1 MSITVDLLPQVIISG
16 LAVGGT
22 YALAAVGV
30 SLVFGVLNI
39 VNFGHGAALTAGAFF
54 ALVLL
59 KIAGL
64 NIVAA
69 FVLATGGAFLV
80 GWLIEYVAVRPLR
93 DAPLLMPLITTLGFG
108 LFLENLVQFAFGPET
123 QPFKT
128 SVSHEPFTLG
138 GTTVS
143 IWELIT
149 MGVTVVAIGV
159 LHGFLH
165 WTNFGT
171 AVRAVAE
178 DRRTAA
184 LMGLNVDR
192 MILFTFCIS
201 SALGGVA
208 GILSA
213 ALYNS
218 VHPTMGS
225 AAMMKAFAASVLGG
239 MEVMS
244 GAIVGG
250 LILGIVESI
259 GSVYISSAWRD
270 GVALLVLVAVLL
282 FWPTGLM
289 GHRRLEKMERAS
301 LNIHPLPPI
310 PTLNFRQAWLWVIVS
325 GLVFLPLVISDSY
338 AHRIMT
344 VMLLFGTLALSLNV
358 VAGFAG
364 IISLAHAAFYGIGA
378 YTSAILATRAGWPFS
393 ACFTAAIIFTGLFG
407 MVFAAP
413 VLRLRGHYVAMG
425 TLGLGGIISVVM
437 LNWVELTRGPM
448 GIRSIP
454 QPVIFGLEI
463 DGIGYYY
470 FILLILVI
478 STFLVVHMM
487 DSAFGRA
494 VRAMR
499 DDELGALSSGVNVR
513 VLKLLSFG
521 FSAAIAGACGSFWA
535 HFATFISPDSFSI
548 MESIGI
554 LAMVVIGGL
563 GSIPGTILGGAMLA
577 GLPELLRFASDYRQ
591 AVYGLAMMLVVLF
604 RPQGLLSRSTTRSV
618 PGASR

>member
-1 MSITVDLLPQVIISG
+1 MELLPQVFVTG

-59 KIAGL
+59 KSFGL

-69 FVLATGGAFLV
+69 FALATGGAYLI
-80 GWLIEYVAVRPLR
+80 GWLIERVAVRPLR
-93 DAPLLMPLITTLGFG
+93 DAPILMPLITTLGFG
-108 LFLENLVQFAFGPET
+108 IFLENVAQFAFGPET

-128 SVSHEPFTLG
+128 AVSHEPFSFG
-138 GTTVS
+138 GTTVTV
-143 IWELIT
+143 WELIT
-149 MGVTVVAIGV
+149 MAVTVVSIGL
-159 LHGFLH
+159 LHVFLH
-165 WTNFGT
+165 RTHFGT

-192 MILFTFCIS
+192 MILVTFCIS

-213 ALYNS
+213 ALYNA
-218 VHPTMGS
+218 VNPTMGS

-250 LILGIVESI
+250 LILGVAESM

-270 GVALLVLVAVLL
+270 AIALLALVFVLL
-282 FWPTGLM
+282 FRPTGLM

-301 LNIHPLPPI
+301 LNVLPLPPI
-310 PTLNFRQAWLWVIVS
+310 PTLDLRRPALWAFVA
-325 GLVFLPLVISDSY
+325 LLLLLPLVVTDAY
-338 AHRIMT
+338 ARRIMT
-344 VMLLFGTLALSLNV
+344 VMLVYGTLALSLNV

-364 IISLAHAAFYGIGA
+364 IISLAHAAFFGFGA
-378 YTSAILATRAGWPFS
+378 YASALLATKAGWPFS
-393 ACFTAAIIFTGLFG
+393 ACFGSAVVLTGLFG
-407 MVFAAP
+407 MAFAAP
-413 VLRLRGHYVAMG
+413 VMRLRGHYVAMG
-425 TLGLGGIISVVM
+425 TLGLGGIVSVVL
-437 LNWVELTRGPM
+437 LNWVDFTNGPM

-454 QPVIFGLEI
+454 QPSLFGIEV
-463 DGIGYYY
+463 DGVGYYY
-470 FILLILVI
+470 LILGVLAV
-478 STFLVVHMM
+478 STVLVVHMM

-494 VRAMR
+494 TRAMR
-499 DDELGALSSGVNVR
+499 DDELGASSVGVDVR
-513 VLKLLSFG
+513 VLKMVAFG
-521 FSAAIAGACGSFWA
+521 VAAAIAGACGSFWA
-535 HFATFISPDSFSI
+535 HFVTFISPDSFSI
-548 MESIGI
+548 MESIAI
-554 LAMVVIGGL
+554 LAMVVLGGL
-563 GSIPGTILGGAMLA
+563 GSIPGAVLGGAVLA
-577 GLPELLRFASDYRQ
+577 GLPEVLRFASDYRQ

-604 RPQGLLSRSTTRSV
+604 RPQGLLGFTALRTTRRV
-618 PGASR
+618 DR

>member
-1 MSITVDLLPQVIISG
+1 MIDLLPQVIVTG

-59 KIAGL
+59 KTLGL
-64 NIVAA
+64 NIVTA
-69 FVLATGGAFLV
+69 FALATGGAYLV
-80 GWLIEYVAVRPLR
+80 GWLIERVTVRPLR

-108 LFLENLVQFAFGPET
+108 IFLENVVQLVFGPET

-128 SVSHEPFTLG
+128 PVSHEPYSFG
-138 GTTVS
+138 GTTVTV
-143 IWELIT
+143 WELIT
-149 MGVTVVAIGV
+149 MAVTVVSIGL
-159 LHGFLH
+159 LHLFLNRTH
-165 WTNFGT
+165 FGT
-171 AVRAVAE
+171 AVRAVSE

-192 MILFTFCIS
+192 LILVTFCVS
-201 SALGGVA
+201 SALGGIA

-213 ALYNS
+213 ALYNA
-218 VHPTMGS
+218 VNPTMGS
-225 AAMMKAFAASVLGG
+225 AAMLKAFAASVLGG

-250 LILGIVESI
+250 LLLGIAESM

-270 GVALLVLVAVLL
+270 AIALLALVVVLL

-301 LNIHPLPPI
+301 LNVLPLPPV
-310 PTLNFRQAWLWVIVS
+310 PSLEFRRPALWLVIGV
-325 GLVFLPLVISDSY
+325 LLLLPLAVTDTY
-338 AHRIMT
+338 ARRIMT
-344 VMLLFGTLALSLNV
+344 VMLVYGTLALSLNI

-364 IISLAHAAFYGIGA
+364 IISLAHAAFYGFGA
-378 YTSAILATRAGWPFS
+378 YASALLSTQAGWPFP
-393 ACFTAAIIFTGLFG
+393 ACFAAAIVLTGLFG
-407 MVFAAP
+407 MAFAAP
-413 VLRLRGHYVAMG
+413 VMRLRGHYVAMG
-425 TLGLGGIISVVM
+425 TLGLGGTISVVM
-437 LNWVELTRGPM
+437 LNWVDFTRGPM

-454 QPVIFGLEI
+454 QPSLFGVEV
-463 DGIGYYY
+463 DGVGYYY
-470 FILLILVI
+470 FILAILAV
-478 STFLVVHMM
+478 STVLVVHMV

-494 VRAMR
+494 MRAMR
-499 DDELGALSSGVNVR
+499 DDELGASSVGVDAR
-513 VLKLLSFG
+513 VLKMVSFG
-521 FSAAIAGACGSFWA
+521 VAAAIAGACGSFWA
-535 HFATFISPDSFSI
+535 HFVTFISPDSFNI
-548 MESIGI
+548 MESIAI
-554 LAMVVIGGL
+554 LAMVVLGGL
-563 GSIPGTILGGAMLA
+563 GSIPGAILGGALLA

-591 AVYGLAMMLVVLF
+591 AVYGLTMLLVVLF
-604 RPQGLLSRSTTRSV
+604 RPQGLLGFSAARQA